1 MFYLTNL
8 FLHTFIIRKDTH
20 FYIKIAFEGE
30 KLPCGHHISRRNR
43 WKTTKKAKKTSGNEQ
58 LPLVI
63 HISNQILLLQSCNL
77 GTQSIKAGVDITIA
91 AVNLLDVLDCACALG
106 AHGGDEQCHS
116 GANIGRG
123 HCRSSQ
129 VYRVVVAY
137 DRSSVWVAQDN
148 LGSHIDE
155 FIYEE
160 ESALEHFLVNQYR
173 TFCLSRNHQE
183 YR

>member
-1 MFYLTNL
+1 MPENFVVL
-8 FLHTFIIRKDTH
+8 FGHLMVILDRLIYSDNVGSEGIQTLVDVFISAVDLFHVLYYASTVCR
-20 FYIKIAFEGE
+20 EG
-30 KLPCGHHISRRNR
+30 RNQQR
-43 WKTTKKAKKTSGNEQ
+43 N
-58 LPLVI
+58 P
-63 HISNQILLLQSCNL
+63 
-77 GTQSIKAGVDITIA
+77 
-91 AVNLLDVLDCACALG
+91 
-106 AHGGDEQCHS
+106 

-160 ESALEHFLVNQYR
+160 ESALEHFLMNQ
-173 TFCLSRNHQE
+173 H
-183 YR
+183 